1 MLGAEDMHVG
11 EVQAKAVSNG
21 SVVGRPEGV
30 PGPQGAKVSGA
41 GQLDSARGHSAS
53 FHGGLPEK
61 RILRPQ
67 QALQRKKQKDAK
79 KVHPPYRCKTVHRL

>member
-11 EVQAKAVSNG
+11 QVQAKAVSNG
-21 SVVGRPEGV
+21 SVVGKPEGV
-30 PGPQGAKVSGA
+30 PGPQGAKVSSA
-41 GQLDSARGHSAS
+41 GQLGSTWGHS

-67 QALQRKKQKDAK
+67 QAL
-79 KVHPPYRCKTVHRL
+79 